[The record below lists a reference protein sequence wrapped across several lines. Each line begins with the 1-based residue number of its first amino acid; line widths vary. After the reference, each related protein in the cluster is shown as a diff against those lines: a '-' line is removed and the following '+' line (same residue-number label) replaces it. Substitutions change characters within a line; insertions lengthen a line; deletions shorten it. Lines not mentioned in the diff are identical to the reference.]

1 MYSVDHLKALAD
13 SEQLDLLRT
22 ASYSFID
29 EYPNSEAGYLFLAHC
44 QMRKQ
49 EYRESLANIE
59 RATFIQPNSDW
70 AASLQFSILSEM
82 GRVEEALDKY
92 EAYLDAHPSEEVG
105 KATYV
110 QVASAHGYFERA
122 GRMNE
127 QRAVIRQKPSP
138 RYAIAL
144 QTFIKA
150 DTLQSVFENLLQCR
164 SADDFA
170 LVIIQDSAEHSKKQA
185 EYEPLAG
192 AVEQI
197 ILQYLPRLSN
207 QLYSVEYIKNSTN
220 LGTAP
225 TCRRMLDSIAQRY
238 DGFVFIED
246 DCLLSPAA
254 LLWTRHCLEKG
265 LDGTGA
271 WFATC
276 ESIFFDTQGASLSDT
291 ITDRLRQLEATYA
304 SKYAMLD
311 FVPSTCFITTSQTW
325 KKCANIRSFTRG
337 PESLSAYV
345 KSNSIHTLSPVVP
358 YASDVGMDHPMGYSS
373 QTLGA
378 DGVKEKKSTYV
389 LASTMFEG
397 EHLRDI
403 SLKEK
408 ELLYEATVQL
418 SEAAASQLISL
429 NQQ

>member
-1 MYSVDHLKALAD
+1 MYSVDDLKALAE
-13 SEQLDLLRT
+13 SNQIDLLK
-22 ASYSFID
+22 AAACSFIGD
-29 EYPNSEAGYLFLAHC
+29 NPNSSTGYLFLAHS
-44 QMRKQ
+44 QIRKN
-49 EYRESLANIE
+49 EYSEALINIE
-59 RATFIQPNSDW
+59 RAIFIDSNSDW
-70 AASLQFSILSEM
+70 AASLQFSVLSEM
-82 GRVEEALDKY
+82 GRIEEALDKY
-92 EAYLDAHPSEEVG
+92 EAFLAVHSTEEVG

-127 QRAVIRQKPSP
+127 QRAVIRQKPPP

-144 QTFIKA
+144 QTFIKS

-170 LVIIQDSAEHSKKQA
+170 LVIIRDSAEHSRRQA
-185 EYEPLAG
+185 EYAPLAD
-192 AVEQI
+192 AVEQLI
-197 ILQYLPRLSN
+197 FQYLPRLSN
-207 QLYSVEYIKNSTN
+207 HLYSVEYIKNPTN

-246 DCLLSPAA
+246 DCLLSPDA

-291 ITDRLRQLEATYA
+291 IADRLRQLEATYA
-304 SKYAMLD
+304 SKYTMLD

-325 KKCANIRSFTRG
+325 KNCANIRSFTRG
-337 PESLSAYV
+337 PESLSAFV
-345 KSNSIHTLSPVVP
+345 KSKSVNTLSPVVP

-378 DGVKEKKSTYV
+378 NGIKEKKSTYV
-389 LASTMFEG
+389 LASTMFEK
-397 EHLRDI
+397 EHLRHI
-403 SLKEK
+403 SSKEK